1 MTAKLLMPL
10 ALLAV
15 LGLPAKALAHVIETD
30 YLLPSLGAAA
40 ASDAPSIEADT
51 SDSSAIKFTS
61 QFTSGEPF
69 KNGKITIYAPG
80 NDQEPWL
87 ISKTDENGEFEFEP
101 DKSIEGDWTI
111 EIGEGGHW
119 DSWTVP
125 VKAKGKGVTYG
136 EISDASSILPEIP
149 SQLLVIGAACVSG
162 GLGSVLF
169 RRKRSI

>member
-15 LGLPAKALAHVIETD
+15 LGLPTKAIAHVIETD
-30 YLLPSLGAAA
+30 YLLPSLEAT
-40 ASDAPSIEADT
+40 SDQDAPSLEAEGA
-51 SDSSAIKFTS
+51 DSSAITFTS

-69 KNGKITIYAPG
+69 KNAKITIYAPG
-80 NDQEPWL
+80 NDEKPWL
-87 ISKTDENGEFEFEP
+87 VSEMDENGEFEFEP

-125 VKAKGKGVTYG
+125 VKAKGKSVTYG
-136 EISDASSILPEIP
+136 EISDASSQFPEIP
-149 SQLLVIGAACVSG
+149 AQLLVIGAACLSG
-162 GLGSVLF
+162 GVGSTLL
-169 RRKRSI
+169 RRKRSA